1 MEKRVLV
8 LLIILASIIIL
19 GIFLFSFN
27 KSSEQTNQGVLN
39 VEVVPLSQEERQ
51 KVFDSTMSTE
61 FIKDIPEKYPILI
74 TFFSFDGNGNRVYH
88 DSFLIGK
95 NEFLSEGEPE
105 IYLAIHAKYISEL
118 TPDNFCEVIQRANK
132 AGDLA
137 FDSESNKASLLIKYR
152 SMLKHRDCFGF

>member
-1 MEKRVLV
+1 VLV
-8 LLIILASIIIL
+8 LLVILASIIIL
-19 GIFLFSFN
+19 GIFLFLFN
-27 KSSEQTNQGVLN
+27 KPSEQTNQGVLN

-61 FIKDIPEKYPILI
+61 FIKDVPEKYPILI
-74 TFFSFDGNGNRVYH
+74 TFFSFENGERVYH
-88 DSFLIGK
+88 DSFLIGR

-105 IYLAIHAKYISEL
+105 IYLALHSKYISEL
-118 TPDNFCEVIQRANK
+118 TPENFCEVIQRANK

-137 FDSESNKASLLIKYR
+137 FNSESNKASLLIKYR